1 MFHMI
6 EKYIYINNF
15 VSHSFVFMSIFQ
27 KYNRSVSCTEIY
39 HIFNPYIIVIH
50 VVIFNFQLEF
60 LKCIL
65 QDN

>member
-1 MFHMI
+1 MI

-27 KYNRSVSCTEIY
+27 KYNRSVSCSGTY

-50 VVIFNFQLEF
+50 VVYF
-60 LKCIL
+60 LL
-65 QDN
+65 PARVPEMHFTR